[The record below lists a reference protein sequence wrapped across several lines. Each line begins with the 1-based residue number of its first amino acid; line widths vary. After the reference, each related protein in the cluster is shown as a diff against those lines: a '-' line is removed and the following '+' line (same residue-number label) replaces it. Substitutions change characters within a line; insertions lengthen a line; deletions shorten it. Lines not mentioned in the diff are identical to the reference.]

1 MKFSLQIWLK
11 SGEHID
17 SEVSDGT
24 HIVSMSQHADQLRD
38 RWGDLTSLT
47 VEQEDGTIVLIPKEN
62 IETITFLKEE

>member
-17 SEVSDGT
+17 SEVRDGT
-24 HIVSMSQHADQLRD
+24 HIASMSQHADQLRD

-47 VEQEDGTIVLIPKEN
+47 IEKEDGDIVLIPKEN
-62 IETITFLKEE
+62 IETITFVKEE